1 MHASDDHEGVGRI
14 PVRAKKVV
22 KAVRAKKNGQWGIQ
36 VWYFPS
42 TIGVKRVLGSHISR
56 PP

>member
-22 KAVRAKKNGQWGIQ
+22 KAVQAKKK
-36 VWYFPS
+36 
-42 TIGVKRVLGSHISR
+42 KRSMGNPGAIYESYRL
-56 PP
+56 